1 VICYNVLHCSQKAAS
16 ALVLECKVYIEVIY
30 WMIHPTS
37 KSQPAASQQQQ
48 QQSAG
53 ALLQFRSHLPL
64 IFLSKIDGLGNVVHV
79 LRFNDR
85 LLPMKPKIIKKTILE
100 IWSKLMTMPWF
111 TKGLNQKNISIPFS
125 IHLRSLLTPKEKRV
139 LLNSII

>member
-1 VICYNVLHCSQKAAS
+1 
-16 ALVLECKVYIEVIY
+16 LECFLEK
-30 WMIHPTS
+30 T
-37 KSQPAASQQQQ
+37 
-48 QQSAG
+48 
-53 ALLQFRSHLPL
+53 PL
-64 IFLSKIDGLGNVVHV
+64 NPLGV
-79 LRFNDR
+79 
-85 LLPMKPKIIKKTILE
+85 KKTIQE